1 MKNPT
6 LFDTVEQDESD
17 GEELFDLF
25 DRHEKEI
32 VHFLEREYRE
42 LTFDERLA
50 VILTSCFVRAGHVC
64 MPIDRNADELA
75 RIIDLD
81 EKITGKLKTE
91 KLKLDES
98 SIVSGPGENTPLV
111 MDNGLL
117 YFRRYFRDEQK
128 LRNWI
133 AQKGTQQQNLKL
145 YQDDRDILDDLFE
158 SVDADVNWQKAAA
171 ALSLFK
177 PFLIVSGGPGTGK
190 TTTVAR
196 LLALHQ
202 RRVQQPLKIALAAPT
217 GKAAGRMG
225 EALFDELDKLDL
237 TYEQLSGFPKEAQ
250 TIHRLL
256 SGVEDRGLLPAARK
270 KQLLYDIVIV
280 DEASM
285 IDLSLMNRLTDHLS
299 DESKL
304 ILLGDK
310 DQLAS
315 VEAGSVFADL
325 CRKKENFFTPHTTE
339 KLLDLGIEI
348 KGADKSI
355 SGTDDSIVYL
365 AKSYRFDKNSGIG
378 RLAAAVKASLKDDKQ
393 LKLLFER
400 FDDIEHYPFE
410 GSTSDYKKMMAVLR
424 DRVKK
429 SAAISD
435 PEKMLEFWKS
445 SVWLTILRRGL
456 SGSDRLNQLVEQT
469 LSVSR
474 EVTMKQGWYHGR
486 PIIITRNDYD
496 QGIFN
501 GDHGVCMRIGKDG
514 LRVYIQSG
522 PGIKKIKPE
531 RLIHYNPAFF
541 LTVHKSQGSEFS
553 NVNLLMPAIESP
565 LLSKELLYTAI
576 TRARTAFHLYGN
588 LNLFIKGSQKSTERF
603 SGLWV
608 EDAVYKHGMAIK

>member
-6 LFDTVEQDESD
+6 LFDIVEQDESD
-17 GEELFDLF
+17 REELFELF

-32 VHFLEREYRE
+32 VHFLEREYGER
-42 LTFDERLA
+42 TYDEKLA

-64 MPIDRNADELA
+64 MPIDRDADELA

-81 EKITGKLKTE
+81 DKITAKLKSRE
-91 KLKLDES
+91 LKLDES

-111 MDNGLL
+111 IENGLL
-117 YFRRYFRDEQK
+117 YFQRYFRDEQN

-133 AQKGTQQQNLKL
+133 AQKGAQHQNLNL

-158 SVDADVNWQKAAA
+158 SIDEDVNWQKVAA

-196 LLALHQ
+196 LLALQQ

-237 TYEQLSGFPKEAQ
+237 TDEQLSGFPKEAQ

-256 SGVEDRGLLPAARK
+256 SEVEDRGLLPAARK
-270 KQLLYDIVIV
+270 KHLLYDIVIV

-285 IDLSLMNRLTDHLS
+285 IDLSLMNRLIDHLS
-299 DESKL
+299 DETKL

-325 CRKKENFFTPHTTE
+325 CRKKENIFTQQTTE

-348 KGADKSI
+348 KNSDKSI

-365 AKSYRFDKNSGIG
+365 TKSYRFDKNSGIG
-378 RLAAAVKASLKDDKQ
+378 RLAAAVKSGLKDDKQ
-393 LKLLFER
+393 LMPLFES
-400 FDDIEHYPFE
+400 FSDIEHYPFE
-410 GSTSDYKKMMAVLR
+410 GSTSDYEKMMAALR
-424 DRVKK
+424 DRIKK

-435 PEKMLEFWKS
+435 PEKMLDFWKS

-456 SGSDRLNQLVEQT
+456 SGSERLNQLAEKT
-469 LSVSR
+469 LAASR

-501 GDHGVCMRIGKDG
+501 GDHGVCMRIDEDG
-514 LRVYIQSG
+514 LWVFIQSG
-522 PGIKKIKPE
+522 AAIKMIKPE
-531 RLIHYNPAFF
+531 RLIHYNPAYF
-541 LTVHKSQGSEFS
+541 LTVHKSQGSEFN
-553 NVNLLMPAIESP
+553 NVNLLLPAKETS

-576 TRARTAFHLYGN
+576 TRARTAFHLHGN
-588 LNLFIKGSQKSTERF
+588 QELFIKGSQNSTERF
-603 SGLWV
+603 SGL
-608 EDAVYKHGMAIK
+608 